1 MAKTKADLEKENAEL
16 KEAYKKLLNV
26 LDEDNQ
32 KYSELVEQKT
42 SEFHKLP
49 EYKQMKRDIAQLE
62 EIKKANEVT
71 IQHKEKTESTLR
83 NKIQELLTEIEQLN
97 SAKNKTLING
107 STYNPRNAGRKPKSE
122 NVIQQQVCHINAY
135 LADGRTGR
143 EISSLMGISERTFY
157 RLKKLIKDK

>member
-62 EIKKANEVT
+62 EIKKANEAT

-97 SAKNKTLING
+97 SAKNETLING
-107 STYNPRNAGRKPKSE
+107 RI
-122 NVIQQQVCHINAY
+122 V
-135 LADGRTGR
+135 
-143 EISSLMGISERTFY
+143 
-157 RLKKLIKDK
+157 

>member
-1 MAKTKADLEKENAEL
+1 MAKTKADLEKQITELEEENR
-16 KEAYKKLLNV
+16 KLLNI
-26 LDEDNQ
+26 LDKDNQ
-32 KYSELVEQKT
+32 KYSKLMEQKS

-49 EYKQMKRDIAQLE
+49 EYQQMQRDIAQLE
-62 EIKKANEVT
+62 EIKKANEAT
-71 IQHKEKTESTLR
+71 IKHKEKTESALR

-97 SAKNKTLING
+97 SAKNETLING

-122 NVIQQQVCHINAY
+122 NVIQQQVCQINSY